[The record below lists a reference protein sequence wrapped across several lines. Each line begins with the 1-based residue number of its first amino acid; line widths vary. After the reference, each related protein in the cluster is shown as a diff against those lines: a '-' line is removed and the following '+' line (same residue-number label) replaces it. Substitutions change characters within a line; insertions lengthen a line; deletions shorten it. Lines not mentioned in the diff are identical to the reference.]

1 MKVYDLG
8 TTTWLY
14 ITLTQAEMDDVE
26 IVADNIASVNTVA
39 TNVADVVTFA
49 TTYLGAFSSATI
61 PTTSQVGALY
71 WNTTLD
77 QLYVWDGS
85 AWNEAAFSISGS
97 VTSFN
102 TRTGAVTLS
111 SSDVTDAL
119 TAGSIA
125 TAKIADDA
133 ITVDK
138 LANSINA
145 EITANTAK
153 VGITTIQADAIVANT
168 AKVGITSEQAS
179 AITANTAKVTNATHT
194 GDVTGD
200 TALTIAAGAVDIAML
215 SATGTPSSGNFLR
228 GDNTWTAVSTD
239 PTMGGDLSGTASN
252 AQIVASVVGVA
263 ELSATGTASATTYLR
278 GDNSWATVSAGA
290 SAGGAIYE
298 NLNSITADFT
308 FGTNK
313 NGMSVGPITIAAT
326 RTVTVPSG
334 QRWVIL

>member
-1 MKVYDLG
+1 M
-8 TTTWLY
+8 
-14 ITLTQAEMDDVE
+14 
-26 IVADNIASVNTVA
+26 
-39 TNVADVVTFA
+39 
-49 TTYLGAFSSATI
+49 SS
-61 PTTSQVGALY
+61 Y
-71 WNTTLD
+71 
-77 QLYVWDGS
+77 
-85 AWNEAAFSISGS
+85 
-97 VTSFN
+97 
-102 TRTGAVTLS
+102 
-111 SSDVTDAL
+111 
-119 TAGSIA
+119 
-125 TAKIADDA
+125 
-133 ITVDK
+133 
-138 LANSINA
+138 
-145 EITANTAK
+145 
-153 VGITTIQADAIVANT
+153 
-168 AKVGITSEQAS
+168 
-179 AITANTAKVTNATHT
+179 ITANTAKVTNATHT